1 MIDYVWGAVS
11 IGVLGIVWFAFGL
24 LNTRDKEKE
33 AELEEL
39 SGVVNVRRNT
49 KDKLR
54 DDPDYAQRVRDAFN
68 DNTD

>member
-1 MIDYVWGAVS
+1 MIEYILGALGL
-11 IGVLGIVWFAFGL
+11 GVLGLAWFGYGL